1 MPTDFSEAIPIP
13 PKERMNPNLTPA
25 REDTM
30 LARFGTPGPLTRDCS
45 PPSASFARQV
55 VFGVRLAPNV
65 RVSGFK
71 LAVAS
76 LEHVFQEIEQTRPE
90 VFPLLKTHGM
100 LCVRARRTNPS
111 KFSNHSW
118 GTAIDLFLGA
128 RAIPQGT
135 PLAQRGLVEVF
146 EIFNRN
152 GWYWGA
158 EFSGDS
164 VDSMHFE
171 WAEESVNRMTD
182 VLTRLTARSPRT
194 RRARSRSRARS
205 GSRRRRG

>member
-1 MPTDFSEAIPIP
+1 MATDWTEPVPIP

-30 LARFGTPGPLTRDCS
+30 LARFSKPGPLTKDCS
-45 PPSASFARQV
+45 PPSATFAREV
-55 VFGVRLAPNV
+55 ISGVRLTPNL
-65 RVSGFK
+65 RVSGLK

-76 LEHVFQEIEQTRPE
+76 LQQVFREIEQTVPE
-90 VFPLLKTHGM
+90 VFSQLRTAGM
-100 LCVRARRTNPS
+100 LCVRARRVNPS
-111 KFSNHSW
+111 KYSNHSW

-128 RAIPQGT
+128 RPIPQGVA
-135 PLAQRGLVEVF
+135 LAQRGLVEVF
-146 EIFNRN
+146 EIFNRS

-171 WAEESVNRMTD
+171 WSEESVSRVTD
-182 VLTRLTARSPRT
+182 GLAGLPSKRP
-194 RRARSRSRARS
+194 
-205 GSRRRRG
+205 RRRRSRRQK

>member
-1 MPTDFSEAIPIP
+1 
-13 PKERMNPNLTPA
+13 
-25 REDTM
+25 M
-30 LARFGTPGPLTRDCS
+30 LARFGKPGPLTRNCS
-45 PPSASFARQV
+45 PPSAAFERQLI
-55 VFGVRLAPNV
+55 FGVRLTPNL
-65 RVSGFK
+65 RVSGLK
-71 LAVAS
+71 QAVAS
-76 LEHVFQEIEQTRPE
+76 LQQVFHEIEQTSPE
-90 VFPLLKTHGM
+90 VFTKLRTAGV

-128 RAIPQGT
+128 ATIPQGV

-146 EIFNRN
+146 EIFNRH

-171 WAEESVNRMTD
+171 LSEESVNRLTD
-182 VLTRLTARSPRT
+182 ALARLASKRPQ
-194 RRARSRSRARS
+194 RRRSRRQQ
-205 GSRRRRG
+205 

>member
-1 MPTDFSEAIPIP
+1 MPTDWTEPVPIP

-30 LARFGTPGPLTRDCS
+30 LARFGKPGPLTRNCS
-45 PPSASFARQV
+45 PPSATFAREV
-55 VFGVRLAPNV
+55 VSGVRLTPNL
-65 RVSGFK
+65 RVSGLK

-76 LEHVFQEIEQTRPE
+76 LQQVFREIEHTTPE
-90 VFPLLKTHGM
+90 VFAQLRTAGM

-111 KFSNHSW
+111 KYSNHSW

-128 RAIPQGT
+128 EQSPRVCRWLSAGWPKCS
-135 PLAQRGLVEVF
+135 RF
-146 EIFNRN
+146 FNRN

-171 WAEESVNRMTD
+171 WSEESVSRMTD
-182 VLTRLTARSPRT
+182 GLARLPSKRP
-194 RRARSRSRARS
+194 
-205 GSRRRRG
+205 RRRRPRRPR

>member
-1 MPTDFSEAIPIP
+1 MATDLSEPVPIP

-30 LARFGTPGPLTRDCS
+30 LARFGKPGPLTKNCS
-45 PPSASFARQV
+45 PPSATFARQV
-55 VFGVRLAPNV
+55 ISGVRLTPNL
-65 RVSGFK
+65 RVSGLK
-71 LAVAS
+71 QAVAS
-76 LEHVFQEIEQTRPE
+76 LQQIFREIEQASPD
-90 VFPLLKTHGM
+90 VFAQLRTAGM

-111 KFSNHSW
+111 RFSNHSW

-128 RAIPQGT
+128 AAIPQGVA
-135 PLAQRGLVEVF
+135 LAQRGLVEVF
-146 EIFNRN
+146 EIFNRH

-171 WAEESVNRMTD
+171 LSEESVNRLTND
-182 VLTRLTARSPRT
+182 LTRLASKRPR
-194 RRARSRSRARS
+194 RRL
-205 GSRRRRG
+205 SRRHR

>member
-1 MPTDFSEAIPIP
+1 MATDFSEPVPIP
-13 PKERMNPNLTPA
+13 PKEKMNPNLTPA

-30 LARFGTPGPLTRDCS
+30 LGRFGKPGPLTKNCS
-45 PPSASFARQV
+45 PPSATFAKEV
-55 VFGVRLAPNV
+55 VFGVRLTPKL
-65 RVSGFK
+65 RVSGLK

-76 LEHVFQEIEQTRPE
+76 LQQVFKEIEQAAPE
-90 VFPLLKTHGM
+90 VFAQLRTAGM

-118 GTAIDLFLGA
+118 GTAIDLFIGEA
-128 RAIPQGT
+128 VIPQGE

-146 EIFNRN
+146 EIFNRH

-171 WAEESVNRMTD
+171 WSEESIG
-182 VLTRLTARSPRT
+182 RLTDGIARMASRRGRRRRT
-194 RRARSRSRARS
+194 
-205 GSRRRRG
+205 SRRRRVAARPRRS